1 MAKKLQFY
9 RGPKGSIPTLSP
21 GEPGWVTDENRLYVG
36 TGSENVGIPNMGDL
50 NQVGSFYV
58 EISGS
63 EGTYTSDHGAQEI
76 YTAYQA
82 DKAVFAKIGENV
94 IPLTH
99 ASLSGSTYSAQFN
112 VLSGIEGYQSILIT
126 QSGETKHVYVTD
138 NQPSADE
145 VAYDN
150 DTSGLTATDVQGAV
164 DEVAGKF
171 TDYVPTS
178 QKGTNGGVAT
188 LDEAGKLSP
197 SQKPIYTA
205 TEVGARPSTWT
216 PSAEDVGA
224 IAATE
229 KGANNGVA
237 ELDGNGKVPASQ
249 LPSYVDDVVDAYVV
263 GNTPYAQDWLS
274 AESGGTALTPE
285 GSKIY
290 LVVSEGEYQNREYRW
305 SGTQYAQISEGLAL
319 GETQDTAFR
328 GDHGKTAYE
337 HSQMTSGNPHNVTAT
352 DVGLGNVNNTSDAD
366 KPVST
371 AQQTALDLKQSK
383 LTGTQGQYVG
393 FNSNGEAEAV
403 ESPVLVVHGTITDYE
418 NMSGTADKTAN
429 EIIAAGEKWPVILIV
444 PFGSQ
449 TAVFTYV
456 AKHPA
461 GETSVAL
468 FNCSYIGRFDTGI
481 NATATNAQ
489 VTNCT
494 VSGTGTMHVN
504 LSFEI
509 QEKLV
514 GQQGQYV
521 GFDSS
526 GNAVA
531 VDPPSSLPSGGSEG
545 KLLGYGTE
553 PEWVDNIAETCFQLD
568 STRMKSCKELGI
580 TDLNDVVEAGVYTG
594 MSAPPEFP
602 EIANVPGY
610 YGTSG
615 SPFKMTVEV
624 TEGKGEFS
632 GITVIHQTVM
642 SASSPFFAP
651 RQGWPSTYIR
661 VIQIISG
668 SPYVGEWGAVPDIK
682 VLTQKTVPA
691 TSWSADSTYSSIGFN
706 YRAAV
711 NIGDIMPED
720 IPDVNFS
727 PADQY
732 SGNLASFADTYNGG
746 VYIYAKTQP
755 TETVTIESAI
765 FTRS

>member
-99 ASLSGSTYSAQFN
+99 VSLSGSTYSAQFN
-112 VLSGIEGYQSILIT
+112 VLSGIEGYQSVLIN

-138 NQPSADE
+138 NQPAADE
-145 VAYDN
+145 VAYN
-150 DTSGLTATDVQGAV
+150 NGTSGLAATDIQSAV

-171 TDYVPTS
+171 TDYVPIS

-188 LDEAGKLSP
+188 LDETGKLSS
-197 SQKPIYTA
+197 SQKPTYTA
-205 TEVGARPSTWT
+205 AEVGARPSTWT

-319 GETQDTAFR
+319 GETQNTAFR

-371 AQQTALDLKQSK
+371 AQQTALDLKQNK

-403 ESPVLVVHGTITDYE
+403 ESPVLVVTVTITDAE
-418 NMSGTADKTAN
+418 ALTGTAD
-429 EIIAAGEKWPVILIV
+429 
-444 PFGSQ
+444 
-449 TAVFTYV
+449 
-456 AKHPA
+456 
-461 GETSVAL
+461 
-468 FNCSYIGRFDTGI
+468 
-481 NATATNAQ
+481 ATPQ
-489 VTNCT
+489 
-494 VSGTGTMHVN
+494 
-504 LSFEI
+504 EI
-509 QEKLV
+509 QEAAERGYVECLLTVQGGDSGGVRYPFKGMWAPTKAWFTLV
-514 GQQGQYV
+514 LDASTGTAGGIEITAAVLSGVVIEEDKTAKVYQYPLQEQLTGTSGQYV

-531 VDPPSSLPSGGSEG
+531 VDPPSSLPEGGSEG

-553 PEWVDNIAETCFQLD
+553 PEWVDSPVMYVTFTEDAVGTVTCSRTPKEIATAYNSGKTIHGVMLGVD
-568 STRMKSCKELGI
+568 GNPNNTTLLLRMVTS
-580 TDLNDVVEAGVYTG
+580 
-594 MSAPPEFP
+594 FP
-602 EIANVPGY
+602 EPDVY
-610 YGTSG
+610 YTM
-615 SPFKMTVEV
+615 FNT
-624 TEGKGEFS
+624 
-632 GITVIHQTVM
+632 
-642 SASSPFFAP
+642 
-651 RQGWPSTYIR
+651 
-661 VIQIISG
+661 IIYSLDVCWD
-668 SPYVGEWGAVPDIK
+668 YVGIQQGEQVTWSRQSKDLIEQIHYTVTNRSVP
-682 VLTQKTVPA
+682 
-691 TSWSADSTYSSIGFN
+691 TSAWSSDSTYTDLGFN
-706 YRAAV
+706 YRASV
-711 NIGDIMPED
+711 SVSSVTTSY

-755 TETVTIESAI
+755 TDTVTIESAI

>member
-145 VAYDN
+145 VVYN
-150 DTSGLTATDVQGAV
+150 NGTSGLAATDIQSAV

-188 LDEAGKLSP
+188 LDETGKLSS
-197 SQKPIYTA
+197 SQKPTYTA

-263 GNTPYAQDWLS
+263 GSTPYAQDWLS

-328 GDHGKTAYE
+328 GDHGKTAYD
-337 HSQMTSGNPHNVTAT
+337 HSQLTSGNPHNVTAT

-403 ESPVLVVHGTITDYE
+403 ESPVLVVEVWEDIDDTWRANKTFQEIHSAATGNIGDRKTTVVAAVWSGSSTAAKLVPLVVINSSLAAFQATVEAQALAVAITD
-418 NMSGTADKTAN
+418 NN
-429 EIIAAGEKWPVILIV
+429 EITV
-444 PFGSQ
+444 
-449 TAVFTYV
+449 
-456 AKHPA
+456 
-461 GETSVAL
+461 
-468 FNCSYIGRFDTGI
+468 TG
-481 NATATNAQ
+481 AEFQ
-489 VTNCT
+489 PKL
-494 VSGTGTMHVN
+494 TGT
-504 LSFEI
+504 S
-509 QEKLV
+509 
-514 GQQGQYV
+514 GQYV
-521 GFDSS
+521 GFNSS

-553 PEWVDNIAETCFQLD
+553 PEWVDSPVMYVKFTVDPETE
-568 STRMKSCKELGI
+568 M
-580 TDLNDVVEAGVYTG
+580 VTG
-594 MSAPPEFP
+594 ADKTPL
-602 EIANVPGY
+602 EIAQADASGVVVVGMYQGPGLPDY
-610 YGTSG
+610 YHSANYPMLVNASTWYTDPGIRGEVAQVYFTSEAWG
-615 SPFKMTVEV
+615 
-624 TEGKGEFS
+624 
-632 GITVIHQTVM
+632 Q
-642 SASSPFFAP
+642 
-651 RQGWPSTYIR
+651 
-661 VIQIISG
+661 ISG
-668 SPYVGEWGAVPDIK
+668 VQITGTGVLEWSQDYSPETI
-682 VLTQKTVPA
+682 TTTNKTVP
-691 TSWSADSTYSSIGFN
+691 TSAWSADSTYTDLGFN
-706 YRAAV
+706 YRASV
-711 NIGDIMPED
+711 SVSNVTTSY

-755 TETVTIESAI
+755 TDTVTIESAI

>member
-9 RGPKGSIPTLSP
+9 RGPKGSIPQLSE

-36 TGSENVGIPNMGDL
+36 TDSGNVGIPNMGDL
-50 NQVGSFYV
+50 NQVGSFYI

-63 EGTYTSDHGAQEI
+63 DGTYTSDHSAQEI

-99 ASLSGSTYSAQFN
+99 VSFSGSTYSAQFN

-126 QSGETKHVYVTD
+126 QAGETKHVYVTD
-138 NQPSADE
+138 NQPAADE
-145 VAYDN
+145 VAYN
-150 DTSGLTATDVQGAV
+150 NGTSGLAATDIQSAV

-171 TDYVPTS
+171 TDYVPIS

-188 LDEAGKLSP
+188 LDETGKLSS
-197 SQKPIYTA
+197 SQKPTYTA

-403 ESPVLVVHGTITDYE
+403 ESPVFSVEITLDSSNEVTSCNKTAQEIVEASEAGKEINAWLIFSAASSSANIYNRPIQLVLAQAMNSAGTTTYTVRFWSDSQYIDCMILGVQQGTGETQWALTE
-418 NMSGTADKTAN
+418 NADKV
-429 EIIAAGEKWPVILIV
+429 IA
-444 PFGSQ
+444 
-449 TAVFTYV
+449 FTY
-456 AKHPA
+456 
-461 GETSVAL
+461 
-468 FNCSYIGRFDTGI
+468 
-481 NATATNAQ
+481 
-489 VTNCT
+489 
-494 VSGTGTMHVN
+494 
-504 LSFEI
+504 
-509 QEKLV
+509 
-514 GQQGQYV
+514 
-521 GFDSS
+521 
-526 GNAVA
+526 
-531 VDPPSSLPSGGSEG
+531 
-545 KLLGYGTE
+545 
-553 PEWVDNIAETCFQLD
+553 
-568 STRMKSCKELGI
+568 
-580 TDLNDVVEAGVYTG
+580 
-594 MSAPPEFP
+594 
-602 EIANVPGY
+602 
-610 YGTSG
+610 
-615 SPFKMTVEV
+615 
-624 TEGKGEFS
+624 
-632 GITVIHQTVM
+632 
-642 SASSPFFAP
+642 
-651 RQGWPSTYIR
+651 
-661 VIQIISG
+661 
-668 SPYVGEWGAVPDIK
+668 
-682 VLTQKTVPA
+682 QKTAPVSA
-691 TSWSADSTYSSIGFN
+691 WSPDATYSSLGFN

-711 NIGDIMPED
+711 DFSSNVTTSY

-755 TETVTIESAI
+755 TDTVTIESAI
-765 FTRS
+765 FIRS

>member
-58 EISGS
+58 EISGGD
-63 EGTYTSDHGAQEI
+63 GTYTSDHSAQEI

-82 DKAVFAKIGENV
+82 DRAVFAKIGENV

-99 ASLSGSTYSAQFN
+99 VSLSGSTYSAQFN

-393 FNSNGEAEAV
+393 FNSSGEAEAV
-403 ESPVLVVHGTITDYE
+403 ESPVLVVHITLSEDLTGT
-418 NMSGTADKTAN
+418 SDKTADQILVAAQKGPVEA
-429 EIIAAGEKWPVILIV
+429 EIVTSGGIAYGVPLMRAGSRTAT
-444 PFGSQ
+444 FGA
-449 TAVFTYV
+449 TG
-456 AKHPA
+456 A
-461 GETSVAL
+461 GVRISDSNPPEITSV
-468 FNCSYIGRFDTGI
+468 
-481 NATATNAQ
+481 NAMVFLVDGGGDVEAATSKNFQ
-489 VTNCT
+489 EQL
-494 VSGTGTMHVN
+494 SGT
-504 LSFEI
+504 S
-509 QEKLV
+509 
-514 GQQGQYV
+514 GQYV

-553 PEWVDNIAETCFQLD
+553 PEWVDSPVMYAEITLD
-568 STRMKSCKELGI
+568 SSGEITSCTKTPQEITEAALSGKEVVALLVRNDANQTRSMARLSSFFVLDNSYDVTFI
-580 TDLNDVVEAGVYTG
+580 TTSTDKVYEGVEQSSGDVGWHTIVQPSKV
-594 MSAPPEFP
+594 
-602 EIANVPGY
+602 
-610 YGTSG
+610 
-615 SPFKMTVEV
+615 TV
-624 TEGKGEFS
+624 TNKN
-632 GITVIHQTVM
+632 
-642 SASSPFFAP
+642 
-651 RQGWPSTYIR
+651 
-661 VIQIISG
+661 
-668 SPYVGEWGAVPDIK
+668 
-682 VLTQKTVPA
+682 VLT
-691 TSWSADSTYSSIGFN
+691 SAWESNTTYSSLGFN
-706 YRAAV
+706 YRASVPITNV
-711 NIGDIMPED
+711 NPFF

-732 SGNLASFADTYNGG
+732 SGNLASFADTYVGG

-755 TETVTIESAI
+755 TDTVTIESAI